1 MKEVLKKVL
10 PHVVAVVLFVLA
22 TMIYFSPIFFDGK
35 QLRQGDILQANGSSV
50 EINEYRERTGKE
62 ALWTNAVFS
71 GMPAYQISVQYH
83 NNWLQYLGSF
93 LTLGLPSP
101 AYMIFLAFLG
111 FYIMLLC
118 FKVNP
123 WLAIVGAFAYG
134 LSTYFMLIAG
144 AGHNTKMRAMDYMP
158 PIIGGLYLAYAR
170 RKMWLGVLVVCLAL
184 GLQIRANHL
193 QITYYTAIIV
203 LIFIIFELV
212 RIIKEKQYSSF
223 IKTSAAMII
232 AVVLAVGVN
241 ITNVLLTAEYT
252 PYSTRGQSELADE
265 TGDQTKGLDKSY
277 ILEDY
282 SYGIAETMN
291 LFIPNFIG
299 GGSVSEVGLN
309 SPFYKTLIQNG
320 VSKRDAA
327 ESCKGVPTYWGNQRY
342 TAGPVYLG
350 AVIIFLFILGL
361 FVVKGQVKWWLLT
374 ATLLSIALA
383 WGKHFGFL
391 SNLFIDF
398 FPMYNKFRTVS
409 MTLTIA
415 MLTVPLL
422 GILAVNEMLGNNLT
436 VIDKKKALQKSTLIT
451 GGIALLFA
459 LAPGLFFSFD
469 ATADSN
475 YPEWLVTTLR
485 DTREWLLR
493 NDAIRSLLFVAG
505 AAAVLWFSTIGK
517 LKFTST
523 ITILSALIVVD
534 LWSVDKRY
542 LNDHSFFPEKQRV
555 NAASPSPADRDILQ
569 DKSLDY
575 RVLNLTVD
583 PFSDASTSFFHK
595 SLGGYHGAKMERYQ
609 DLISSQLI
617 PEIRTL
623 LSPKTEQELQLKL
636 RNSAAINMLNTKYVI
651 VDKQQ
656 KPISNPGALGNAWTV
671 ANIKWVDDANAE
683 IAALNGFNPAH
694 VAVVDK
700 RYQPALEGFS
710 ARYDSTASVKLA
722 SYEPNHLVYEYQ
734 SQLPQMVVFSEIFYD
749 KGWNAYVDGELTPY
763 VRADYVLRAMA
774 VPAGKHEIVFKF
786 EPKSYARGERISL
799 MASIGIILL
808 VLGVAAKEFYDT
820 RKKQVEHTS

>member
-1 MKEVLKKVL
+1 MEIIKKVL
-10 PHVVAVVLFVLA
+10 PHAVAVVLFVLA
-22 TMIYFSPIFFDGK
+22 TMVYFSPMFLDGK
-35 QLRQGDILQANGSSV
+35 QLRQGDILHSNGSSK
-50 EINEYRERTGKE
+50 EIADYRERTGKE
-62 ALWTNAVFS
+62 ALWTNSVFG

-101 AYMIFLAFLG
+101 AYMIFLALLG

-144 AGHNTKMRAMDYMP
+144 AGHNTKMRAMAYMP
-158 PIIGGLYLAYAR
+158 PIIGGLYLAYTR

-193 QITYYTAIIV
+193 QITYYTGIIV

-212 RIIKEKQYSSF
+212 RIIKEKDYSSF
-223 IKTSAAMII
+223 VKTSAAMII

-241 ITNVLLTAEYT
+241 ITNMLLTAEYT
-252 PYSTRGQSELADE
+252 PYSTRGQSELTDE
-265 TGDQTKGLDKSY
+265 TGDKTKGLDKSS

-282 SYGIAETMN
+282 SYGITETMN

-309 SPFYKTLIQNG
+309 SPFYETLIQNG
-320 VSKRDAA
+320 VSKKEATEA
-327 ESCKGVPTYWGNQRY
+327 CKGVPTYWGDQRY

-350 AVIIFLFILGL
+350 AVMIFLFVLGL
-361 FVVKGQVKWWLLT
+361 IVVKGQVKWWLLT

-422 GILAVNEMLGNNLT
+422 GMLAVNEMLGNNLT
-436 VIDKKKALQKSTLIT
+436 TIDKKKALQKSTVIV

-459 LAPGLFFSFD
+459 LLPGLFFSFD
-469 ATADSN
+469 AASDAN
-475 YPEWLVTTLR
+475 YPDWLVATLR

-493 NDAIRSLLFVAG
+493 NDAIRSLFFVAG
-505 AAAVLWFSTIGK
+505 TAAVLWFSTVGK
-517 LKFTST
+517 LKFTPAVM
-523 ITILSALIVVD
+523 IIAALIVID

-542 LNDHSFFPEKQRV
+542 LNDHSFFPKQRGI
-555 NAASPSPADRDILQ
+555 NTAHQSPADQDILL

-575 RVLNLTVD
+575 RVLNLSVD
-583 PFSDASTSFFHK
+583 PFNDASTSFFHK

-609 DLISSQLI
+609 ELISSQLH
-617 PEIRTL
+617 PEIRNL
-623 LSPKTEQELQLKL
+623 LTQKTEQGMYSKLQSCVAL
-636 RNSAAINMLNTKYVI
+636 NMLNTKYI
-651 VDKQQ
+651 IDTQQ
-656 KPISNPGALGNAWTV
+656 KPIANPGALGNAWPV
-671 ANIKWVDDANAE
+671 GHIKWADNADAE
-683 IAALNGFNPAH
+683 IAALGGLNPSSE
-694 VAVVDK
+694 AVVDK
-700 RYQPALEGFS
+700 RYQPALEGFI
-710 ARYDSTASVKLA
+710 ARYDSTASIKLV
-722 SYEPNHLVYEYQ
+722 SYEPNHLVYEYH
-734 SQLPQMVVFSEIFYD
+734 SQIPQLIVFSEIFYD
-749 KGWNAYVDGELTPY
+749 KGWNAYIDGELTPHIC
-763 VRADYVLRAMA
+763 ADYVLRAMA

-786 EPKSYARGERISL
+786 EPVSYARGEKIALAS
-799 MASIGIILL
+799 SIGIVLL
-808 VLGVAAKEFYDT
+808 ILGVAAKGYLDY
-820 RKKQVEHTS
+820 RKKES